1 MILPELDWKRKH
13 TMAEAAMADT
23 KVKRRTT
30 KAALNLQKKLK
41 ESRPDMEVMEAFQS
55 MKGAYDDLIVKH
67 EDYTQL
73 I

>member
-1 MILPELDWKRKH
+1 
-13 TMAEAAMADT
+13 MAEAAMADT

-30 KAALNLQKKLK
+30 KAALTQHVKTLQKKLK

-67 EDYTQL
+67 EEYTQL